1 MWARPPLLR
10 GFASLHFTLL
20 LVGRASDIER
30 EREERERE
38 RRGRERE
45 GRGEKGC
52 AYWFVLS
59 PNTLDYI
66 VLGTYLVFHSF
77 CDVT

>member
-1 MWARPPLLR
+1 MGSPALIKGR
-10 GFASLHFTLL
+10 GFGIRSIKSLPLI
-20 LVGRASDIER
+20 IER
-30 EREERERE
+30 ARDMGREIE
-38 RRGRERE
+38 GERE
-45 GRGEKGC
+45 GEKGR

-66 VLGTYLVFHSF
+66 VLCTQLVFHSF

>member
-1 MWARPPLLR
+1 M
-10 GFASLHFTLL
+10 
-20 LVGRASDIER
+20 IYI

-38 RRGRERE
+38 REGER
-45 GRGEKGC
+45 RGEKGC
-52 AYWFVLS
+52 AYLFVLS